1 MKERR
6 CVAGPE
12 ACALALTL
20 FFCRLSDKS
29 VRQKKK
35 KHVAKR
41 PKRQLSKQLKKSE
54 LVLKLWKQSDDA
66 RKKKPS
72 NSVDWQRK
80 KQPQKLRPKPSRGE
94 PDFGVVVSSLRGH
107 LSFSFIR
114 AEEEKER
121 LEEIRRKQEVGVFVC
136 LVLYLHL
143 F

>member
-1 MKERR
+1 M
-6 CVAGPE
+6 CVSFD
-12 ACALALTL
+12 T
-20 FFCRLSDKS
+20 FFYRLSGKS

-54 LVLKLWKQSDDA
+54 LVLKLWKQSDAA

-94 PDFGVVVSSLRGH
+94 PDFGVLVSSLRGH
-107 LSFSFIR
+107 LSFFIHKGR
-114 AEEEKER
+114 
-121 LEEIRRKQEVGVFVC
+121 RRKGAS
-136 LVLYLHL
+136 
-143 F
+143 